1 MLAAKWLH
9 AGMLIAVVGFATV
22 TRAQSGHDAQAPLAL
37 GTYQQPD
44 GAITVF
50 ADGLSVEPY
59 FATRALLAA
68 HELGLD
74 VQPAARRFIDWQE
87 KQFGVSPRLAHYC
100 REAGTNWRTCGAA
113 DADDA
118 ALALWIELLYVN
130 AGHSG
135 MSAGQ
140 ARSADSAESALE
152 RLLDAR
158 SGVYH
163 VSSVLPV
170 SLYMDNV
177 EIARAFE
184 GIAAA
189 ADAAGAHAAAL
200 RFRRRSAA
208 RRRAIDRVFWDHTLG
223 AYRITTQV
231 RPAQP
236 RAFYPEMVAEGYAA
250 FFGYGSP
257 ATAPAALFARWMH
270 QHRDVWLGGRDR
282 EYPWGLIALAAWRYG
297 DRATVECWLGT
308 AMSLRRGPRWNV
320 LEEAVFQGLMPTVGQ
335 GDAVRACQPS
345 GRL

>member
-1 MLAAKWLH
+1 MLAPTCLQ
-9 AGMLIAVVGFATV
+9 AGVLLAVIGLAPL
-22 TRAQSGHDAQAPLAL
+22 TRAQPAREATVPLAL

-59 FATRALLAA
+59 FAMRALLGA

-74 VQPAARRFIDWQE
+74 VQPAARRFVEWQAR
-87 KQFGVSPRLAHYC
+87 QFSISPRFAHYC
-100 REAGTNWRTCGAA
+100 REPGTGWRACGVA

-118 ALALWIELLYVN
+118 ALALWIELLYIS
-130 AGHSG
+130 AGRSG
-135 MSAGQ
+135 MSAEH
-140 ARSADSAESALE
+140 ARIADSAELALE
-152 RLLDAR
+152 RLLDAK
-158 SGVYH
+158 SGVYR

-177 EIARAFE
+177 EIARAFD

-200 RFRRRSAA
+200 RFRHRSAV
-208 RRRAIDRVFWDHTLG
+208 RRHAIDRVFWDRNLS

-231 RPAQP
+231 RPAEP
-236 RAFYPEMVAEGYAA
+236 RAFYPAMVSEGYAS

-257 ATAPAALFARWMH
+257 TTASTALFARWMH
-270 QHRDVWLGGRDR
+270 QYRAVWLGGRDR

-297 DRATVECWLGT
+297 DRTTVECWLGT

-335 GDAVRACQPS
+335 GQAVPACRS
-345 GRL
+345 SDEL